1 MICRVA
7 GLKPFLVA
15 SQIAAQAFF
24 RGRQPRPGAS
34 AIRGLSMVV
43 LLPGRN
49 AGGIDATVVPEV
61 QEVHNGG
68 PVALSPDGFRRK
80 FGMLAHLLQRL
91 AARIDTDA
99 HASGDLAIG
108 HIVSPLALPPAHG
121 RLRCKALCQLFPQ
134 SRQTELVKEPSGP
147 ATVEE

>member
-34 AIRGLSMVV
+34 AIRGLSMV
-43 LLPGRN
+43 LLPPGGN
-49 AGGIDATVVPEV
+49 AGGVDGTVVPEV
-61 QEVHNGG
+61 QEVYNGG
-68 PVALSPDGFRRK
+68 PVALSTDGFRRE

-91 AARIDTDA
+91 AARIDADA
-99 HASGDLAIG
+99 HAARDLAEADI
-108 HIVSPLALPPAHG
+108 IRPLALPPAH
-121 RLRCKALCQLFPQ
+121 
-134 SRQTELVKEPSGP
+134 
-147 ATVEE
+147 